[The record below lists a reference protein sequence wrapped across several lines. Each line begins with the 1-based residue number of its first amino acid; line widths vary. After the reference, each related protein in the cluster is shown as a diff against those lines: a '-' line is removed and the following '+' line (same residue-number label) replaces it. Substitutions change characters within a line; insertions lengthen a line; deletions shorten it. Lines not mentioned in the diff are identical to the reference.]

1 MFMKR
6 FGILQCFTELLL
18 PSRSLWSALPHYP
31 ACSLTLFKYV
41 STEEGFKKK
50 KRKRKRQ
57 RMQWVCGKLSGRFV
71 CLRGV
76 AGILAVWDSSRRVTV
91 TVARRAGLFD
101 SLFTYFAHVGFLF

>member
-1 MFMKR
+1 
-6 FGILQCFTELLL
+6 
-18 PSRSLWSALPHYP
+18 
-31 ACSLTLFKYV
+31 
-41 STEEGFKKK
+41 
-50 KRKRKRQ
+50 
-57 RMQWVCGKLSGRFV
+57 MQWVCGKLSGRFV